1 MEEKEL
7 LDKVEE
13 STEDI
18 EQDRMLTGLGVRKT
32 GHMEREDEKEWQNLK
47 SQLLVLET
55 KLFLELKN
63 LQEKISELQERVQ
76 STVPLQVVET
86 TIPIIP
92 KPERKSEAERKSILA
107 KIWNG

>member
-1 MEEKEL
+1 MENMKMEEKEL

-13 STEDI
+13 SREDI
-18 EQDRMLTGLGVRKT
+18 EPD
-32 GHMEREDEKEWQNLK
+32 MEREEEKEWQNLK
-47 SQLLVLET
+47 SQLLELET

-92 KPERKSEAERKSILA
+92 KPERKSEAERKSLLA

>member
-1 MEEKEL
+1 LEKESLEEKIPDKEL

-18 EQDRMLTGLGVRKT
+18 EQD
-32 GHMEREDEKEWQNLK
+32 MEREEEKEWQNLK

-92 KPERKSEAERKSILA
+92 KLERKSEAERKSILA